1 MLFEFV
7 INYYVPF
14 RVDALPQYRKGTQ
27 RSRTVDSFYS
37 CIPFIIVRNGNE
49 IEWSHIK
56 VHNAW
61 GKLLDF
67 TLSLNWNI
75 LCD

>member
-1 MLFEFV
+1 MRYLSTEKGPNEV
-7 INYYVPF
+7 ALSIPLI
-14 RVDALPQYRKGTQ
+14 RVYPSLLCETGK
-27 RSRTVDSFYS
+27 
-37 CIPFIIVRNGNE
+37 NE